1 MIVNLKPFVNL
12 PAKVILLRRSDF
24 AAFYQVV
31 IENIYSPLLSNIKEG
46 DVVVDAGANIGL
58 FSILASFK
66 VKDKGKVIAIEPE
79 PNNLKILR
87 QNVEL
92 NKLNNV
98 IVIPK
103 ALYDKPGKMVS
114 IKGEGVGAYVSE
126 DGEGLV
132 ETTTID
138 KIVEET
144 GLKPRILK
152 MDIEGSEGKA
162 LIGGINT
169 LKHLELIE
177 IEVHDEENMKKV
189 EEILSGFRKRELAI
203 EDLGNVYKQFLK
215 HPFGLLRIEMANRF
229 STTKRVLLSKIK
241 KESRDNPAQYPKQ
254 IVYYRLRN
262 DPS

>member
-1 MIVNLKPFVNL
+1 MIVDLQPFTGIS
-12 PAKVILLRRSDF
+12 AKVILLRRSDF
-24 AAFYQVV
+24 AAFYQIV

-58 FSILASFK
+58 FSILVYFK
-66 VKDKGKVIAIEPE
+66 VKDKGKVIAVEPE
-79 PNNLKILR
+79 PNNLKIWK

-92 NKLNNV
+92 NKLNNI
-98 IVIPK
+98 IVVPK

-144 GLKPRILK
+144 SLKPRILK

-162 LIGGINT
+162 LTGGINT
-169 LKHLELIE
+169 LKQLELIE
-177 IEVHDEENMKKV
+177 IEVHDEENMEK
-189 EEILSGFRKRELAI
+189 SRKYCL
-203 EDLGNVYKQFLK
+203 DLG
-215 HPFGLLRIEMANRF
+215 R
-229 STTKRVLLSKIK
+229 
-241 KESRDNPAQYPKQ
+241 ESWQ
-254 IVYYRLRN
+254 
-262 DPS
+262 

>member
-1 MIVNLKPFVNL
+1 MIVNLKSFVNL

-31 IENIYSPLLSNIKEG
+31 IENIYSPLLSHIKEG
-46 DVVVDAGANIGL
+46 DVVIDAGANIGL

-66 VKDKGKVIAIEPE
+66 VKDKGRVIAIEPE
-79 PNNLKILR
+79 PHNLKILK

-92 NKLNNV
+92 NRLNNV

-103 ALYDKPGKMVS
+103 ALYDKPDKMVS

-132 ETTTID
+132 ETTTLD

-152 MDIEGSEGKA
+152 IDIEGSEGKA

-169 LKHLELIE
+169 VRYLELIE
-177 IEVHDEENMKKV
+177 MEVHDEVNMKKV

-215 HPFGLLRIEMANRF
+215 HPFKILKIEATNHF

-241 KESRDNPAQYPKQ
+241 GQDRDNSRFYPKQ
-254 IVYYRLRN
+254 IVYYKT
-262 DPS
+262 

>member
-1 MIVNLKPFVNL
+1 MIVDLQPFTGIS
-12 PAKVILLRRSDF
+12 AKVVLLRRSDF

-46 DVVVDAGANIGL
+46 DVVIDAGANIGL

-103 ALYDKPGKMVS
+103 PLYDKPGKMVS
-114 IKGEGVGAYVSE
+114 MKGEGVGAYVSE

-177 IEVHDEENMKKV
+177 VEVHDEENMEKV

-203 EDLGNVYKQFLK
+203 EDLGSVYKQFLK

-241 KESRDNPAQYPKQ
+241 GHNRDDSRLYPKQ
-254 IVYYRLRN
+254 IVYYKA
-262 DPS
+262 

>member
-1 MIVNLKPFVNL
+1 MK
-12 PAKVILLRRSDF
+12 
-24 AAFYQVV
+24 
-31 IENIYSPLLSNIKEG
+31 
-46 DVVVDAGANIGL
+46 
-58 FSILASFK
+58 
-66 VKDKGKVIAIEPE
+66 
-79 PNNLKILR
+79 

-92 NKLNNV
+92 NKLNNI

-114 IKGEGVGAYVSE
+114 IKGEGVGACVSE
-126 DGEGLV
+126 DDEGLV

-169 LKHLELIE
+169 VRYLELIE
-177 IEVHDEENMKKV
+177 MEVHDEVNMKKV
-189 EEILSGFRKRELAI
+189 EEILSGFRKRDWPI

-215 HPFGLLRIEMANRF
+215 HPFKILKIEATNHF
-229 STTKRVLLSKIK
+229 STTKRMLLSKIK
-241 KESRDNPAQYPKQ
+241 GQDRDNSRFYPKQ
-254 IVYYRLRN
+254 IVYYKT
-262 DPS
+262 

>member
-1 MIVNLKPFVNL
+1 MIVDLQPFTGIS
-12 PAKVILLRRSDF
+12 AKVVLLRRSDF

-31 IENIYSPLLSNIKEG
+31 IENIYSPLLSHIKEG
-46 DVVVDAGANIGL
+46 DVVIDAGANIGL

-66 VKDKGKVIAIEPE
+66 VKDKGKVIVIEPE
-79 PNNLKILR
+79 PNNLKILK

-92 NKLNNV
+92 NKLNNI

-138 KIVEET
+138 KIAEET
-144 GLKPRILK
+144 SLKPRILK
-152 MDIEGSEGKA
+152 MDIEGSEVKA
-162 LIGGINT
+162 LTGGINT

-177 IEVHDEENMKKV
+177 IEVHDEENMEKV

-241 KESRDNPAQYPKQ
+241 KESSNTAQYPKQ

>member
-1 MIVNLKPFVNL
+1 MIVNLKSFVNL
-12 PAKVILLRRSDF
+12 PAKVVLLRRSDF

-46 DVVVDAGANIGL
+46 DVVDAGANIGL

-66 VKDKGKVIAIEPE
+66 VKDKGKVIAIE

-177 IEVHDEENMKKV
+177 IEVHDEENMEKV

-203 EDLGNVYKQFLK
+203 EDLGNVLQAVLK
-215 HPFGLLRIEMANRF
+215 ASLRD
-229 STTKRVLLSKIK
+229 T
-241 KESRDNPAQYPKQ
+241 
-254 IVYYRLRN
+254 
-262 DPS
+262 

>member
-12 PAKVILLRRSDF
+12 PARAILLRRSDF

-31 IENIYSPLLSNIKEG
+31 IENIYSPLLSHIKEG
-46 DVVVDAGANIGL
+46 DVVIDAGANIGL

-79 PNNLKILR
+79 PNNLKILK

-92 NKLNNV
+92 NKLINV

-126 DGEGLV
+126 DDEGLV

-177 IEVHDEENMKKV
+177 MEVHDEENMEKV
-189 EEILSGFRKRELAI
+189 EEVLSGFRKRV
-203 EDLGNVYKQFLK
+203 GNRGFRKCLQAVLK
-215 HPFGLLRIEMANRF
+215 APFWV
-229 STTKRVLLSKIK
+229 T
-241 KESRDNPAQYPKQ
+241 
-254 IVYYRLRN
+254 
-262 DPS
+262 